1 MSEQQIIR
9 FPLPKL
15 YESIPTIIS
24 QGYQKTGNK
33 FSVQVV
39 GAKGYVAKVVVACE
53 GEQVSLN
60 WIQLESFTNRDDSLR
75 DDVVAFTF
83 HSQEYGVHV
92 SVRN

>member
-15 YESIPTIIS
+15 YECIPTIIS

-33 FSVQVV
+33 FSVRVV
-39 GAKGYVAKVVVACE
+39 GAKGHVAKVVVACE

-60 WIQLESFTNRDDSLR
+60 WIQLKSFTNHDDSLR
-75 DDVVAFTF
+75 DDVVDFIF
-83 HSQEYGVHV
+83 HSQKHGVHV

>member
-15 YESIPTIIS
+15 YGCIPTIIG